1 MVTLW
6 VLHWLDSSSSSSQAV
21 VGWSGIITLPPLF
34 RNFAVCD
41 SCSANTG
48 WWRCY
53 PHCGGAALSKFH
65 HSNLIFKWV
74 NFFLHSFICVLPVS
88 ITNSRRKK
96 TFFSSSNVLSLVGK
110 SLSCSLQRSSMRRKF
125 QLKFAQNSFLN
136 FKRLDW
142 WIFTHCREVRFILG
156 LWGNMKQR
164 YSHSV
169 LIETSIQYDYINYH
183 LAPGKD
189 YWLCSDIFA
198 FKMNN
203 TLSVIKGLQ
212 ESLQNLQCRS
222 TVWIPNPLL
231 KYQYYSHM
239 STLRWLLSQLENLTL
254 LIEERGQKVDAQSSW
269 AVPSDWK

>member
-1 MVTLW
+1 MLDGDTLSTALAGQQQQQSGSGW
-6 VLHWLDSSSSSSQAV
+6 LEWHYYTSPTFPQLCCLRLLQCQHWMMALLS
-21 VGWSGIITLPPLF
+21 TLRRGCFKQISPFKSHIQMGELF
-34 RNFAVCD
+34 LTFFHLCLACI
-41 SCSANTG
+41 
-48 WWRCY
+48 
-53 PHCGGAALSKFH
+53 HHKFE
-65 HSNLIFKWV
+65 K
-74 NFFLHSFICVLPVS
+74 
-88 ITNSRRKK
+88 KK

-239 STLRWLLSQLENLTL
+239 LTLR
-254 LIEERGQKVDAQSSW
+254 
-269 AVPSDWK
+269 